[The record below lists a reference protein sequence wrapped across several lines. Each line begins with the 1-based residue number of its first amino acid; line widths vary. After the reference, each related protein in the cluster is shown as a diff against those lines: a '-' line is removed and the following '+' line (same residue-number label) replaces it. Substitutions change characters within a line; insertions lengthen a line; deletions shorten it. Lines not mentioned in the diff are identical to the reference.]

1 MPQTIKA
8 KHYKT
13 QKRIQ
18 EMNEFFIDQDE
29 ANIEANGNKANSEV
43 IKLEKTYL
51 QLLFY
56 VIFIVFQSIKK
67 NTNIET
73 TDIVKQTSKQMIKK

>member
-1 MPQTIKA
+1 
-8 KHYKT
+8 
-13 QKRIQ
+13 
-18 EMNEFFIDQDE
+18 MNEFFIDQDE

-73 TDIVKQTSKQMIKK
+73 TNIVKQTSKQMIKK

>member
-1 MPQTIKA
+1 
-8 KHYKT
+8 
-13 QKRIQ
+13 
-18 EMNEFFIDQDE
+18 MNEFFIDQDE

>member
-1 MPQTIKA
+1 
-8 KHYKT
+8 
-13 QKRIQ
+13 
-18 EMNEFFIDQDE
+18 MNEFFIDQDE
-29 ANIEANGNKANSEV
+29 ANIEANGNKANNEV

-51 QLLFY
+51 QLLFD

-73 TDIVKQTSKQMIKK
+73 TDIVKQTLKQMIKK

>member
-1 MPQTIKA
+1 
-8 KHYKT
+8 
-13 QKRIQ
+13 
-18 EMNEFFIDQDE
+18 MNEFFIDQDE

-73 TDIVKQTSKQMIKK
+73 TDIVKQTWKQMIKK

>member
-1 MPQTIKA
+1 
-8 KHYKT
+8 
-13 QKRIQ
+13 
-18 EMNEFFIDQDE
+18 MNEFFIDQDE

-73 TDIVKQTSKQMIKK
+73 TDIVK

>member
-1 MPQTIKA
+1 
-8 KHYKT
+8 
-13 QKRIQ
+13 
-18 EMNEFFIDQDE
+18 MNEFFIDQDE

-51 QLLFY
+51 QLLFD

>member
-1 MPQTIKA
+1 
-8 KHYKT
+8 
-13 QKRIQ
+13 
-18 EMNEFFIDQDE
+18 MNEFFIDQDE

-56 VIFIVFQSIKK
+56 VIFIVFQSIRK

>member
-1 MPQTIKA
+1 
-8 KHYKT
+8 
-13 QKRIQ
+13 
-18 EMNEFFIDQDE
+18 MNEFFIDQDE

-51 QLLFY
+51 QLFY

>member
-1 MPQTIKA
+1 
-8 KHYKT
+8 
-13 QKRIQ
+13 
-18 EMNEFFIDQDE
+18 MNEFFIDQDE

-73 TDIVKQTSKQMIKK
+73 TDIAKQTSKQMIKK

>member
-1 MPQTIKA
+1 
-8 KHYKT
+8 
-13 QKRIQ
+13 
-18 EMNEFFIDQDE
+18 MNEFFIDQDE

-67 NTNIET
+67 STNIET

>member
-1 MPQTIKA
+1 
-8 KHYKT
+8 
-13 QKRIQ
+13 
-18 EMNEFFIDQDE
+18 MNEFFIDQDE

-51 QLLFY
+51 QLLFD

-73 TDIVKQTSKQMIKK
+73 TDIVKQTLKQMIKK